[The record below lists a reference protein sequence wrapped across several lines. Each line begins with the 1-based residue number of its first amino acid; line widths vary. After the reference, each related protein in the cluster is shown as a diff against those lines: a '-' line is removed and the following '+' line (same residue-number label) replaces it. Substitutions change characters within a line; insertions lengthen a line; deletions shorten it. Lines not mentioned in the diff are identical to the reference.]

1 MGTKALGF
9 GVISWAFWAP
19 GKKQS
24 RPDISFVPSLLRRR
38 LSILSAGAMHVA
50 NTALQDERDIP
61 VVFAS
66 RHGELGRTAAILE
79 ALAACEAPSP
89 TAFSLSV
96 HNTAAG
102 LLSIVRNERAPATAV
117 AAGPL
122 TLAMGL
128 LETVSVAASA
138 RGKALLV
145 FAEEAPPPTYA
156 DVVHQDT
163 VALAALVDVSHDRFR
178 IKACA
183 GDGGGDKPAEQAYAL
198 AALLNAEAGDVRLGD
213 AHRAWQVQACA
224 AAH

>member
-1 MGTKALGF
+1 MVAKRLQPDSIATATNNRNTIFFIVFSLRSWASVTLMAENTGFFRMLCCRSFGGSRRIPGSLYITRERARLTRARGVRMGTKALGF

-96 HNTAAG
+96 HNTAA
-102 LLSIVRNERAPATAV
+102 
-117 AAGPL
+117 
-122 TLAMGL
+122 
-128 LETVSVAASA
+128 
-138 RGKALLV
+138 
-145 FAEEAPPPTYA
+145 
-156 DVVHQDT
+156 
-163 VALAALVDVSHDRFR
+163 
-178 IKACA
+178 
-183 GDGGGDKPAEQAYAL
+183 
-198 AALLNAEAGDVRLGD
+198 
-213 AHRAWQVQACA
+213 
-224 AAH
+224 